1 MIVYPNAKINL
12 GLNVLEKR
20 SDGYHEISSVFYP
33 VKELYD
39 ILEIV
44 PSDVYSFS
52 SSGIEIPGK
61 SNICSEAFQ
70 VLKNDFEIGN
80 VKIHL
85 HKLIPIGAGLGG
97 GSADGA
103 FTLKALSTL
112 LDLNLSNKELEK
124 YAVQLG
130 ADCPFFIENT
140 PKYVEGI
147 GQKMFSIDLDLS
159 EFELKFIC
167 PDFYIT
173 TTEAYLG
180 VIPSMSDY
188 NLLTAIKQPIE
199 NWKDEVLNDFEFS
212 AFAKYPQL
220 AKMKAKLYADGAIY
234 ASMTGSGSVIY
245 GVFRK

>member
-12 GLNVLEKR
+12 GLNVLKKR
-20 SDGYHEISSVFYP
+20 ADGYHEISSVFYP

-44 PSDVYSFS
+44 PSDDFSFS

-61 SNICSEAFQ
+61 SNICAEAFQ
-70 VLKNDFEIGN
+70 ILKNDFEIGN

-103 FTLKALSTL
+103 FVLKALSTL
-112 LDLNLSNKELEK
+112 FDLQLSNTELEK
-124 YAVQLG
+124 YALQLG

-140 PKYVEGI
+140 SKYVAGI
-147 GQKMFSIDLDLS
+147 GEKMFAIDLDLS
-159 EFELKFIC
+159 DYEIKFIF
-167 PDFYIT
+167 PELHIST
-173 TTEAYLG
+173 AEAYG
-180 VIPSMSDY
+180 VVIPKKDET
-188 NLLTAIKQPIE
+188 NLLDLISKPIA
-199 NWKDEVLNDFEFS
+199 NWKEEVRNDIEVS
-212 AFAKYPQL
+212 AFKKHPEL
-220 AKMKAKLYADGAIY
+220 SKMKANLYADGAIY

-245 GVFRK
+245 GVLRK

>member
-12 GLNVLEKR
+12 GLNVLKKR
-20 SDGYHEISSVFYP
+20 ADGYHEISSVFYP

-44 PSDVYSFS
+44 PSDDFSFS

-61 SNICSEAFQ
+61 SNICAEAFQ
-70 VLKNDFEIGN
+70 ILKNDFEIGN

-103 FTLKALSTL
+103 FVLKALSIL
-112 LDLNLSNKELEK
+112 FDLQLSNTELEK
-124 YAVQLG
+124 YALQLG

-140 PKYVEGI
+140 SKYVAGI
-147 GQKMFSIDLDLS
+147 GEKMFAIDLDLS
-159 EFELKFIC
+159 EFELKFIF
-167 PDFYIT
+167 PDLHIST
-173 TTEAYLG
+173 AEAYGG
-180 VIPSMSDY
+180 VTPDIPEH
-188 NLLTAIKQPIE
+188 NLLDAIKHPID
-199 NWKDEVLNDFEFS
+199 NWKEEVQNDFEVS

-245 GVFRK
+245 GVLRK